1 MSADNGVYLGRF
13 LRKDT
18 PDGERGYE
26 YRVIHAQAIE
36 NCDYAPNF
44 PAEITDAYRV
54 DYYGRADVCC
64 TEKEAWEQARAMEK
78 EIADSD
84 FPILEY
90 GVSEIHYDVPFPS
103 MTAEEAGKK
112 QDEYWGRREKEQE
125 AEREKEV
132 AVKCLVT
139 EGMFSHEYFVM
150 VQDYPSLTPVVWRGW
165 VDKNTV
171 QVDYSAG
178 MTDEGYH
185 FGVLHAYKVKE
196 EVKTTDPCTGKE
208 INPDE
213 YGGGSVSSQLMYLIE
228 FPVEGIGGRR
238 VWVEPRMVKKQW

>member
-1 MSADNGVYLGRF
+1 
-13 LRKDT
+13 
-18 PDGERGYE
+18 
-26 YRVIHAQAIE
+26 
-36 NCDYAPNF
+36 
-44 PAEITDAYRV
+44 
-54 DYYGRADVCC
+54 
-64 TEKEAWEQARAMEK
+64 
-78 EIADSD
+78 
-84 FPILEY
+84 
-90 GVSEIHYDVPFPS
+90 
-103 MTAEEAGKK
+103 
-112 QDEYWGRREKEQE
+112 
-125 AEREKEV
+125 
-132 AVKCLVT
+132 
-139 EGMFSHEYFVM
+139 MFSHEYFVM

-228 FPVEGIGGRR
+228 FPVEGFGGRR
-238 VWVEPRMVKKQW
+238 VWVEPRMVKSNGKV